1 MAFWV
6 DDFPKNG
13 ILKMMIF
20 RTSRLVGYVIRS
32 LEGILVAG
40 YPLQSQHLQ
49 PTGPFLLEDGP
60 EIRDVPV
67 IFGEEIEY
75 GISPPN
81 LY

>member
-1 MAFWV
+1 M
-6 DDFPKNG
+6 
-13 ILKMMIF
+13 
-20 RTSRLVGYVIRS
+20 IRS